1 MTTVRRP
8 ALLAVLVLAAL
19 AVGACSTAGAPSGA
33 GPTPSPSPAASSP
46 GDSGGTVP
54 GQPGA
59 TPDPNAPV
67 STHLPLIPGSG
78 SPFDP
83 SGRRV
88 VVPKPG
94 QLGVHPVPGQTLT
107 AAVDGHHVVVTIDY
121 TSGVEPCNILDS
133 IDVKPGAGSFAITLR
148 EGHGP
153 DPVACIEIAEFRRAV
168 VDLGELDPGTYRI
181 TDGTGVAAPISVTV
195 G

>member
-1 MTTVRRP
+1 MTTIRRQVLFG
-8 ALLAVLVLAAL
+8 LLALVAFAL
-19 AVGACSTAGAPSGA
+19 GAGSSAGAPA
-33 GPTPSPSPAASSP
+33 PATQTPSPSPAAS
-46 GDSGGTVP
+46 
-54 GQPGA
+54 

-67 STHLPLIPGSG
+67 STDLPAVPGSG
-78 SPFDP
+78 SPLDP
-83 SGRRV
+83 SARRV

-94 QLGVHPVPGQTLT
+94 QLGVHPVPIQTLSAT
-107 AAVDGHHVVVTIDY
+107 VTGRRVVVTVDY

-133 IDVKPGAGSFAITLR
+133 IAVTPGAGSFEITLR

-153 DPVACIEIAEFRRAV
+153 ENVACIEIAEFRQAS

-195 G
+195 A